1 MNVWAFSS
9 SGPIPHPTSHNSGKH
24 NYSIQFLLSSGKTKL
39 CDLQCH
45 GCEPGAESPIL
56 HVLTIRTQVNL
67 TGVEPGIVVK
77 GGSAREMLASGVS
90 DMGKLWCAWQV
101 AVVGNVL
108 CIPK

>member
-1 MNVWAFSS
+1 MQS
-9 SGPIPHPTSHNSGKH
+9 
-24 NYSIQFLLSSGKTKL
+24 LLSSEKTKL

-67 TGVEPGIVVK
+67 TEVEPGIVVK

-90 DMGKLWCAWQV
+90 DMGKLRCAWQV

-108 CIPK
+108 SIPK